1 VQLAYGFP
9 FHTAPP
15 HLEFCSGEALA
26 TLAHRAEDRG
36 FDAAF
41 LTEHPAPSQAWRE
54 AGGHDAL
61 DPFVGLGL
69 VAGVTTHLRL
79 LTYLTVVPYRNP
91 FLLAKAV
98 ATLDRLSGG
107 RVELGMGSGYMKGE
121 FAALGVDF
129 DERNA
134 LFDEALEV
142 MVAAFTGKPVAY
154 AGRRV
159 RARGNVLQPTPVQQP
174 HPPFWFGGNSR
185 RTLRRVVDHAGG
197 WMPLPNT
204 RASAR
209 HLHSPPLESLDDLA
223 ALLVELRRLAEEAG
237 SPRPPVMYCLPRQ
250 PDLGTPLTELVGALT
265 DLGVTWVSVNGE
277 GKTMGE
283 ALDFLDRSA
292 EALRRAGT

>member
-1 VQLAYGFP
+1 MRLAYGFP
-9 FHTAPP
+9 FHSAPP
-15 HLEFCSGEALA
+15 HLELCSGEALA
-26 TLAHRAEDRG
+26 TLARRAEDRG

-69 VAGVTTHLRL
+69 VAGVTTRLRL

-98 ATLDRLSGG
+98 ATLDRLSSG
-107 RVELGMGSGYMKGE
+107 RVELGMGAGYMRGE

-129 DERNA
+129 DRRNE

-142 MVAAFTGKPVAY
+142 MVAAFTGDPVAY
-154 AGRRV
+154 DGIAV
-159 RARGNVLQPTPVQQP
+159 SARANAVQPTPVQQP

-185 RTLRRVVDHAGG
+185 RTLQRVVVHGGG
-197 WMPLPNT
+197 WMPLPNA

-209 HLHSPPLESLDDLA
+209 HLHSPPLETLDDLTV
-223 ALLVELRRLAEEAG
+223 LLGELRRFAEDAG
-237 SPRPPVMYCLPRQ
+237 APAPPVMYCLPRR
-250 PDLGTPLTELVGALT
+250 PDFGRPLTELVRALA
-265 DLGVTWVSVNGE
+265 DLGVSWLSVNGE
-277 GKTMGE
+277 GATMAE

-292 EALRRAGT
+292 ESLLAAA